1 MITADEPRYRHAAG
15 RIEACRLP
23 GVGSSKPV
31 HDERPMQAF
40 RAAVPQVYWELEAV
54 VKGQGQGQSVRR
66 ETLKGTS
73 IGGGSRRGA

>member
-1 MITADEPRYRHAAG
+1 
-15 RIEACRLP
+15 
-23 GVGSSKPV
+23 
-31 HDERPMQAF
+31 MQAF